1 MSANFNVHHLG
12 HIPFN
17 PDLLLNRNRFRG
29 RPAGFTFNEIVKLYW
44 TVKSF
49 NVAFSIVSFNEINAL
64 ETFFGAG
71 GTSGGVG
78 GAQAGL
84 SAVGQSIGNQQPIF
98 VRGQTKIFTKYSKQ
112 VRKKPTH
119 SVPFEGIKI
128 PPANEENPLK
138 GEDFLIDNSV
148 TPNLLTSTNLKPNE
162 GSLCSAGPVHR
173 LQSGKSLLL
182 IDFSDIMFFRRLYW
196 PKIEFLG
203 ASNNLVFTF
212 DPFKAGSVNVNVIGG
227 VSFLGT
233 LIPVYGYSES
243 FSVIPTQLVVA
254 FGDIQIGK
262 RCCDRFYWDGADE
275 DRAEGK
281 VQNSFN
287 NCKEVCK
294 DEPQGVFL
302 KQKPVD
308 NKGED
313 IASSSITRRGSSS
326 GGGSVGGGG
335 QFGGGGA
342 SARF

>member
-17 PDLLLNRNRFRG
+17 PDRLLDRNRLRN
-29 RPAGFTFNEIVKLYW
+29 RPAGFSFEEITKMYW

-49 NVAFSIVSFNEINAL
+49 NVSFIISSFNEINAF

-71 GTSGGVG
+71 GTSGGIV

-84 SAVGQSIGNQQPIF
+84 SAVEQSIGSQQPI
-98 VRGQTKIFTKYSKQ
+98 VVKGQTKIFTKYSKQ
-112 VRKKPTH
+112 IRKKQTA
-119 SVPFEGIKI
+119 SIPFEGF
-128 PPANEENPLK
+128 NENAAK
-138 GEDFLIDNSV
+138 NAQDFLIDSEIN
-148 TPNLLTSTNLKPNE
+148 PNFLISTNLKPNE
-162 GSLCSAGPVHR
+162 ASLCSAGPVHR
-173 LQSGKSLLL
+173 LQLGRNLLL
-182 IDFSDIMFFRRLYW
+182 IDFSDILFFKRKYW

-212 DPFKAGSVNVNVIGG
+212 DALRSGNVNVIGG
-227 VSFLGT
+227 VSFLGN
-233 LIPVYGYSES
+233 LLPVYGYSES
-243 FSVIPTQLVVA
+243 FSVIPTQLIVA
-254 FGDIQIGK
+254 FGNIQIGK

-302 KQKPVD
+302 KQKPVN

-313 IASSSITRRGSSS
+313 IATNSITRRGSSS

-342 SARF
+342 SATF

>member
-1 MSANFNVHHLG
+1 
-12 HIPFN
+12 
-17 PDLLLNRNRFRG
+17 
-29 RPAGFTFNEIVKLYW
+29 
-44 TVKSF
+44 
-49 NVAFSIVSFNEINAL
+49 
-64 ETFFGAG
+64 
-71 GTSGGVG
+71 
-78 GAQAGL
+78 
-84 SAVGQSIGNQQPIF
+84 
-98 VRGQTKIFTKYSKQ
+98 
-112 VRKKPTH
+112 
-119 SVPFEGIKI
+119 
-128 PPANEENPLK
+128 
-138 GEDFLIDNSV
+138 
-148 TPNLLTSTNLKPNE
+148 LTSTNLKPNE